1 LLFGIAFW
9 AMARTIRKENPLRDY
24 LIVSA
29 IGFMLIFVC
38 NQAVIL
44 VTAPY
49 PPFSIAS
56 TSCMSLAAYMFFT
69 GIFYSA
75 VSISRDTGLRKS
87 VRQSAISQFKFVGNI
102 GYSQMENQMQK
113 MVNKITNDQRDQI
126 STKIEVPSLMEQED
140 ITSYMKE
147 VLDEI
152 RKTGYTSRPNEAE
165 RKSTRNETTKK

>member
-1 LLFGIAFW
+1 
-9 AMARTIRKENPLRDY
+9 
-24 LIVSA
+24 
-29 IGFMLIFVC
+29 
-38 NQAVIL
+38 
-44 VTAPY
+44 
-49 PPFSIAS
+49 
-56 TSCMSLAAYMFFT
+56 MSLAAYMFFT

-113 MVNKITNDQRDQI
+113 MVNKITNEQRDQI
-126 STKIEVPSLMEQED
+126 STKIEVPSLTEQED